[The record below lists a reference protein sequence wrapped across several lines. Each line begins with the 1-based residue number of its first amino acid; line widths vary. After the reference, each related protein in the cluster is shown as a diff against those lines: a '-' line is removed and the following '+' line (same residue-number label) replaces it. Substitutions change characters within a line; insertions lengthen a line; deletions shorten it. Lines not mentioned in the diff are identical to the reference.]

1 MTQRET
7 LTEQELL
14 VAQAMLDGCSVR
26 EIAALI
32 GYSHT
37 GAHHIMRRP
46 HVSAWVAECQRE
58 AQDAVRRA
66 IVRAAPEAVRVLRSI
81 ANDDDAA
88 PSSRVAAASKLVDM
102 SVPRQ
107 SSVELT
113 GRGGGALRV
122 DIGPDTPDDVLER
135 LAAAED

>member
-7 LTEQELL
+7 LTEQELT

-37 GAHHIMRRP
+37 GAHCIMRRP
-46 HVSAWVAECQRE
+46 HVAAWVAECQRE

-81 ANDDDAA
+81 ATDDDAA

-122 DIGPDTPDDVLER
+122 EIGPDTPDDVLER